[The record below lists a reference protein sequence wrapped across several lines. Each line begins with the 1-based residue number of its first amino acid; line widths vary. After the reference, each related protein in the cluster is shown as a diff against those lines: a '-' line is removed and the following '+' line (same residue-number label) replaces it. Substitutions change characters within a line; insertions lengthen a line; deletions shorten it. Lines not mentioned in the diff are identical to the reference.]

1 MKYVCISLNNK
12 CLHAKTLMLAT
23 DVSRVQTV
31 SETGAVQFFTKRTVV
46 DFYVLMWRPHA
57 LSTHTHTVMSW
68 RDSFKCSGTGGC
80 AQNAAARVYFFFY
93 CHSNNL
99 VCSIFSDSE
108 IRYCVWMNERLTFL
122 ITLAFYAYPVLS
134 SVTDAARVPF
144 LICQMHSFSRF
155 LNIDLLKLQWLLF
168 TSLLCTDKICSIGR
182 RSYGMGWNSWGLEL
196 QSGPNHTDFTSRW
209 SFRTRLEQ

>member
-1 MKYVCISLNNK
+1 
-12 CLHAKTLMLAT
+12 ML
-23 DVSRVQTV
+23 S
-31 SETGAVQFFTKRTVV
+31 
-46 DFYVLMWRPHA
+46 P
-57 LSTHTHTVMSW
+57 HTHTLSCHDVTLLS
-68 RDSFKCSGTGGC
+68 
-80 AQNAAARVYFFFY
+80 AAGQEDVHRMQQHVCIFFY

-182 RSYGMGWNSWGLEL
+182 RSYGMGWNS
-196 QSGPNHTDFTSRW
+196 
-209 SFRTRLEQ
+209 